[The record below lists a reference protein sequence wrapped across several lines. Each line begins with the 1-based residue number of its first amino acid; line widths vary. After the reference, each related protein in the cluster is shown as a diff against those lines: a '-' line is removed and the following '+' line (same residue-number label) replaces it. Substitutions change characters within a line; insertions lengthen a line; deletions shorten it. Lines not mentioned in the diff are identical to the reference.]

1 MKKFILA
8 TFVLGIFL
16 TGCQPAKDTFY
27 WGDYS
32 KTLYKMKKSPDDK
45 TLDLHKKE
53 ILNVIDTSNKKKQQV
68 PPGVFAEY
76 GYMLLKNGDE
86 TGGMEY
92 LDKEVKLYPESQVFI
107 TRIKAEYSR
116 SKK

>member
-1 MKKFILA
+1 MKKFIFVA
-8 TFVLGIFL
+8 FVLSIFFV
-16 TGCQPAKDTFY
+16 GCQPAKDTFY

-32 KTLYKMKKSPDDK
+32 TTLYNMKKNPDDK
-45 TLDLHKKE
+45 TLELHKKE
-53 ILNVIDTSNKKKQQV
+53 ILNVIETSDLENKQV

-76 GYMLLKNGDE
+76 GYILLKNGDE
-86 TGGMEY
+86 KGGMEY
-92 LDKEVKLYPESQVFI
+92 LDKELNLYPESQVFI